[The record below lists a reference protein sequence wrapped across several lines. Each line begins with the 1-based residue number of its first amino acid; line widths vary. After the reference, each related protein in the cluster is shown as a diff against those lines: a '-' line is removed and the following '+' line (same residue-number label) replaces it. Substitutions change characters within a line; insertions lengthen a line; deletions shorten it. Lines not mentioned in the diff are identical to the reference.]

1 LTEASERPH
10 SYTQPFSFSTPGGYS
25 SRSSNPMGGMIGGL
39 AMGVLGGL
47 LLSEMMG
54 SAVEAMGFDDEME
67 EVEVEDFDLGDIFGG
82 DED

>member
-1 LTEASERPH
+1 
-10 SYTQPFSFSTPGGYS
+10 
-25 SRSSNPMGGMIGGL
+25 
-39 AMGVLGGL
+39 MGVLGGL

-67 EVEVEDFDLGDIFGG
+67 EFEDFYLGDIFGG